1 MEPNVARIMSSEE
14 LEIAR
19 LKAKAN
25 KLIDVNQQLVREKA
39 QLQETIQ
46 RLQRVSNAEIESGA
60 SEEDKFTFIYITR
73 ILVFLAELQKSALWL
88 DYKNNTANTK
98 EYYRVDKRD
107 FENILAAYTDDKV
120 TARNFIRY
128 MVCLGIMKSN
138 DKEIFS
144 VIVNGKSKRVY
155 MIRKTAV
162 DLPGVEKYER

>member
-1 MEPNVARIMSSEE
+1 MEPNVARIISSEE

-73 ILVFLAELQKSALWL
+73 ILVYLADLQKSALWL
-88 DYKNNTANTK
+88 EYKNNTAYTK
-98 EYYRVDKRD
+98 
-107 FENILAAYTDDKV
+107 
-120 TARNFIRY
+120 
-128 MVCLGIMKSN
+128 
-138 DKEIFS
+138 
-144 VIVNGKSKRVY
+144 
-155 MIRKTAV
+155 
-162 DLPGVEKYER
+162 

>member
-39 QLQETIQ
+39 
-46 RLQRVSNAEIESGA
+46 
-60 SEEDKFTFIYITR
+60 KFTFIYITR

-162 DLPGVEKYER
+162 DLPGVEKI

>member
-73 ILVFLAELQKSALWL
+73 ILVFWL
-88 DYKNNTANTK
+88 NYKNQPCGWTIK
-98 EYYRVDKRD
+98 
-107 FENILAAYTDDKV
+107 I
-120 TARNFIRY
+120 IRPTP
-128 MVCLGIMKSN
+128 KSTT
-138 DKEIFS
+138 
-144 VIVNGKSKRVY
+144 G
-155 MIRKTAV
+155 
-162 DLPGVEKYER
+162 